1 MKKWKKSS
9 TATNFDVWKSRKQKI
24 PKFFTST
31 SMTNLQKTT
40 LGSRKIFRS
49 PFENSSLKISRNHA
63 AACEILGMFWN
74 LKVAFFQHN
83 MARRLLFW
91 FYFFLKKKKKLGH
104 EEIVQT
110 PIQPKGMNSVQQVQE
125 VVTNEHLVRCTL
137 LHNLCH
143 HHIITKILESWK

>member
-1 MKKWKKSS
+1 MQKSS

-40 LGSRKIFRS
+40 LGSRIIFRS
-49 PFENSSLKISRNHA
+49 PFENSSLKISRYV
-63 AACEILGMFWN
+63 
-74 LKVAFFQHN
+74 LKLESCIFSAKHGQKTIV
-83 MARRLLFW
+83 LVL
-91 FYFFLKKKKKLGH
+91 YFFLKRKKKLGH

-110 PIQPKGMNSVQQVQE
+110 PIQPKGMNSVQQLQAE

-143 HHIITKILESWK
+143 HITTKILNS